1 MIQVN
6 TSVSL
11 RSIFSSMAS
20 PDRSTQPSYWV
31 HVWTMHCWYLLMC
44 IKWFVKLKVYID
56 VIIYRHSPPLMEWHF
71 IPLLFPSRCFCFH
84 WISTQGLL
92 VRISV
97 FKASRPRPNS
107 LSCLWKRL
115 IPSLALTYSD
125 CFPHSY
131 SFFHTFWCLTGQGT
145 IQRSSSSGV
154 GEAASHDF
162 SPCGNISTVYGF
174 HWISVQQCCEGK
186 DV

>member
-20 PDRSTQPSYWV
+20 PDRSTQPSYWL

-131 SFFHTFWCLTGQGT
+131 SFFHTSYWTRHYITFQLQWSWWSCFTWFLSLWKHLYC
-145 IQRSSSSGV
+145 IW
-154 GEAASHDF
+154 F
-162 SPCGNISTVYGF
+162 SLDLCTTVL
-174 HWISVQQCCEGK
+174 WR
-186 DV
+186 